1 MRLFTPSKGF
11 LFLAALTASTVLP
24 SKHSAQNGSPSNNCC
39 TAETQSGKHIAYTV
53 ILQEYLTQANGSVL
67 PTIRMTVAV
76 RGDGSRV
83 MEFTSTNDPEK
94 PSSERIVDYSSGEKM
109 YVLENDRR
117 TSTTFDP
124 TRTIT
129 RWLPDPRNNCLVQGL
144 DEQFAGEEIVNGYR
158 TAKLTGGPAARWL
171 ALDYGC
177 AVVKERADWGNGESS
192 KKRMV
197 ALTLGEPSP
206 SLFDHPAGFEE
217 VPLSKLFP
225 GSLSGPQ
232 QEVEE
237 KYYYSHRPLE
247 LMHVVKFSDET
258 T

>member
-11 LFLAALTASTVLP
+11 LFLAALTASLVLA
-24 SKHSAQNGSPSNNCC
+24 SKHAAQNGSPSKNCC
-39 TAETQSGKHIAYTV
+39 TAETRSGKYIAYTV
-53 ILQEYLTQANGSVL
+53 ILQDYLTQANGSVV

-94 PSSERIVDYSSGEKM
+94 PSSERIVDFSSGEKM

-129 RWLPDPRNNCLVQGL
+129 RWLPDPRNNCLVQGS
-144 DEQFAGEEIVNGYR
+144 DAQQFAGEEIVNGYR
-158 TAKLTGGPAARWL
+158 TAKLTAGPTTQWV

-177 AVVKERADWGNGESS
+177 AAVKDRADWGNGESS
-192 KKRMV
+192 EKRLV
-197 ALTLGEPSP
+197 SLILGEPSL

-217 VPLSKLFP
+217 VSLSQLFP
-225 GSLSGPQ
+225 GSHSGPQ
-232 QEVEE
+232 QEVGDE
-237 KYYYSHRPLE
+237 YYYSHRPP
-247 LMHVVKFSDET
+247 KSQ
-258 T
+258 